1 MASVVSD
8 SLRPHGLVAHQAPL
22 SVGFSRQEYRR
33 GLPCP
38 SPGDLSDSVILYQ
51 LSHQGSPIILE
62 WVAYTFSSRSSQ
74 PRNRTG
80 VSCIAGWFFTS
91 WDTREALMRE
101 GRSKCWDCD
110 SGHLSKQWIF
120 PCLPVEKWVSL
131 RRVWSSQRQVEDPFY
146 NSFSVYKPA
155 HPGRT
160 NSHPLP
166 PSLHSCEFLFTPM
179 EHSHPIPN
187 TILPLNRVQLLS
199 SLLCEGRNTVFIH
212 YQHSTW
218 HLLSP

>member
-131 RRVWSSQRQVEDPFY
+131 RRVWSSQRQ
-146 NSFSVYKPA
+146 
-155 HPGRT
+155 
-160 NSHPLP
+160 
-166 PSLHSCEFLFTPM
+166 M

-187 TILPLNRVQLLS
+187 TTLPLNRVQLLS
-199 SLLCEGRNTVFIH
+199 SLLREGRNTVFIH